1 MTVLIRVRRIVADDA
16 HQLLS
21 RKTLAA
27 FWRPFVITPYRE
39 ILVKVL
45 HRSCLVYFEL
55 CFYPPRNQNEGIF
68 ALQQFRGVLARFG
81 VLKQQQIIQNN

>member
-1 MTVLIRVRRIVADDA
+1 MTGLIRVRRIVGDDA
-16 HQLLS
+16 PSSVGKLSLLF
-21 RKTLAA
+21 LG
-27 FWRPFVITPYRE
+27 PFVITPYRE